1 VVQRQAELS
10 PTVIDLAEKGFPLAG
25 GRLDYMESQTVAAL
39 VYHRRAHII
48 NVFIYP
54 DAGKTRP
61 VLRQSADTT

>member
-1 VVQRQAELS
+1 
-10 PTVIDLAEKGFPLAG
+10 
-25 GRLDYMESQTVAAL
+25 MESQTVAAL